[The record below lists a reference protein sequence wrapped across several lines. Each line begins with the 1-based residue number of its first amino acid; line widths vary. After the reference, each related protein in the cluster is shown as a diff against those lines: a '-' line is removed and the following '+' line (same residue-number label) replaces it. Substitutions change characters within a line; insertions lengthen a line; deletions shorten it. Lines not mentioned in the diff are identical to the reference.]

1 MCNLSVTKRH
11 VGDSPN
17 IWRKGLLTDENKI
30 ELFGHQGKCYVW
42 HKPNT
47 SSPLEPH
54 QPENLLTLRTP
65 SPQWSM
71 VVAAS
76 CCGGA
81 FHWQRLGNWSKL
93 KEWWTALN
101 TGTFLRETSS
111 SLPEVWDRHG
121 GSPSGRTM
129 TLSIL
134 LKQHS
139 SGIRGNI

>member
-54 QPENLLTLRTP
+54 QPENLITLRTP
-65 SPQWSM
+65 SPPQTWWWQHHAVGMFFVSRDSETGQNLRNDGWS
-71 VVAAS
+71 
-76 CCGGA
+76 
-81 FHWQRLGNWSKL
+81 
-93 KEWWTALN
+93 
-101 TGTFLRETSS
+101 
-111 SLPEVWDRHG
+111 
-121 GSPSGRTM
+121 
-129 TLSIL
+129 
-134 LKQHS
+134 
-139 SGIRGNI
+139 